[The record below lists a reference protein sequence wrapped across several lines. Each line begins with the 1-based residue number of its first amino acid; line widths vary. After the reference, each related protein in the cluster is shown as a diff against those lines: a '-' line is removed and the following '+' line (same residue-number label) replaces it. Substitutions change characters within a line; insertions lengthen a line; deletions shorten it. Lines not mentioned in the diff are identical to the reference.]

1 MRTTTLLFDLDDTL
15 TVADRAADE
24 AFLAAAECAQ
34 RKYALDSRAFAHE
47 AERVAR
53 ELWHDSPHFAWCDGI
68 GISSWE
74 GLCAS
79 FAGHGP
85 ELRALSGWVHAY
97 RLDTWSRAL
106 SNRGVRDAS
115 LAEELSALFPRETLR
130 RCVPFA
136 EVEAELHDL
145 KQRYTLGLLTNGAPD
160 LQRSKIE
167 GAQLPNVFDAVL
179 ISGEVGVGKPEPRIF
194 EVAVEALDASVTETV
209 MVGDNPSRDILGAR
223 RAGMRSV
230 WINRDGQRLPDGA
243 PLADAEITSL
253 AELQGV
259 LA

>member
-24 AFLAAAECAQ
+24 AFFAAAERVQ
-34 RKYALDSRAFAHE
+34 QKHGLDPRAFAHE
-47 AERVAR
+47 AEKVAH
-53 ELWHDSPHFAWCDGI
+53 ELWHDSPHFAWCDAI

-79 FAGHGP
+79 FAGDGP
-85 ELRALSGWVHAY
+85 EFRALSTWAPAY

-106 SNRGVRDAS
+106 SNCGVRDAS

-130 RCVPFA
+130 RCLPFP

-145 KQRYTLGLLTNGAPD
+145 KRRYRLGLLTNGAPD

-167 GAQLPNVFDAVL
+167 GAHLPDVFDAVL
-179 ISGEVGVGKPEPRIF
+179 ISGEVGVGKPEPRVF
-194 EVAVEALDASVTETV
+194 EVAVAALGASVIETV

-230 WINRDGQRLPDGA
+230 WINRDGQRLPEGA
-243 PLADAEITSL
+243 AVADAEIASL
-253 AELQGV
+253 VELQGV